1 MASTNDGIW
10 MYNDLWPNFV
20 VGNAYL
26 RWWGHSL
33 SCDDWLDYKDEC
45 YRLAPKELMVW
56 ENE

>member
-10 MYNDLWPNFV
+10 MYCDLWPNFV

-26 RWWGHSL
+26 RWGHSL
-33 SCDDWLDYKDEC
+33 SCGGWSDYKKEC